1 MNGFS
6 FSKTVTNKAELNRY
20 EEYLKSIGAIKVRDD
35 GFNAKWSKD
44 GITYIIARS
53 WA

>member
-20 EEYLKSIGAIKVRDD
+20 ENYLKSIGAVKIMDD

-44 GITYIIARS
+44 EITYILAR
-53 WA
+53 AF